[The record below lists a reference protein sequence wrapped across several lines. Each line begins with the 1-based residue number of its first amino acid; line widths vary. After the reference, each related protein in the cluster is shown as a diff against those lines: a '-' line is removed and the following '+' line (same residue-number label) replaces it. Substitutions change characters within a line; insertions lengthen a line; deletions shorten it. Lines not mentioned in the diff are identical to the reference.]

1 LIVYGG
7 KKCYPKSGSTAE
19 RHVKDRLAL
28 NSHLNF
34 TTVTG
39 TPANYTA
46 PLDLLVQHSEEFY
59 IMATEH

>member
-1 LIVYGG
+1 MLS
-7 KKCYPKSGSTAE
+7 KELKFCRKTCKNM
-19 RHVKDRLAL
+19 HAL

-34 TTVTG
+34 TTVTV